1 MNPASEPQFDGS
13 VLRRW
18 SIGLMIAG
26 LAALALGAAFSAE
39 RLWGNL
45 LLASVLLAGLGV
57 GGAFFLAFHGV
68 TGARWSIPLLPAAR
82 QLTATLPLTAAAA
95 GVVAVAGLFFYPW
108 AHGEAA
114 HGATFWFKNA
124 WLSPGFFVGRTVAYV
139 VVWALVARWLVST
152 RSQAGV
158 GRSALALVVLGLSVS
173 FAGFDWIMS
182 LEPLWFSTMFGV
194 YQFAGVFASALA
206 ALVVFTAWLKRS
218 GAGCADVGEKQLH
231 DLGKLLF
238 GFSCFWMYIW
248 FSQYMLIW
256 YVNIPEESV
265 YFIRRTQGL
274 WWPVT
279 LLNLALN
286 WGIPFFALL
295 PRPAKRSWRVMV
307 RISLVILF
315 GRWLDLY
322 LMILPPLSGPYPA
335 CGFAELGGLLLVS
348 GLLLRVVTTGPCPV
362 SVALSNLQS
371 DPAAAVG

>member
-1 MNPASEPQFDGS
+1 MNPASEPQLDRC
-13 VLRRW
+13 VLRRR
-18 SIGLMIAG
+18 STGLMIAG
-26 LAALALGAAFSAE
+26 LAALVLGAVFSVE

-45 LLASVLLAGLGV
+45 LLASTMLSGFGV

-68 TGARWSIPLLPAAR
+68 TGARWSRPLLPAAR
-82 QLTATLPLTAAAA
+82 KLTGTLPLTASAVGA
-95 GVVAVAGLFFYPW
+95 VAVAGLFCYPW

-124 WLSPGFFVGRTVAYV
+124 WLSPGFFIGRSAIYV
-139 VVWALVARWLVST
+139 VVWAMVGWWMSSS
-152 RSQAGV
+152 RSPAGV
-158 GRSALALVVLGLSVS
+158 ARSALALVLLSLSVCL
-173 FAGFDWIMS
+173 AGFDWIMS
-182 LEPLWFSTMFGV
+182 LEPLWFSTMFGA
-194 YQFAGVFASALA
+194 YQFAGVFVSALA
-206 ALVVFTAWLKRS
+206 ALVVLTAWLKRI
-218 GAGCADVGEKQLH
+218 GAGCEDAGENQLH
-231 DLGKLLF
+231 DLGQLLF

-274 WWPVT
+274 WWPLT

-307 RISLVILF
+307 RISLVVLA

-322 LMILPPLSGPYPA
+322 LMVLPPLVGDQPA
-335 CGFAELGGLLLVS
+335 CGWPELGGLLLVV
-348 GLLLRVVTTGPCPV
+348 GLVTLFLTGDLRPTEAGRAEPYGEPM
-362 SVALSNLQS
+362 
-371 DPAAAVG
+371 PAG

>member
-1 MNPASEPQFDGS
+1 MPPVPDLQLDAS
-13 VLRRW
+13 VLRRRAT
-18 SIGLMIAG
+18 GLIVAG
-26 LAALALGAAFSAE
+26 LAALALGAAFSVE
-39 RLWGNL
+39 RMWGNL
-45 LLASVLLAGLGV
+45 LLATLMLAGLGL

-68 TGARWSIPLLPAAR
+68 TGARWSVPLLPAAR
-82 QLTATLPLTAAAA
+82 NLTGTLPLTAAAA

-139 VVWALVARWLVST
+139 VLWTSIARSLVST
-152 RSQAGV
+152 RSPVGV

-173 FAGFDWIMS
+173 AAGIDWIMS
-182 LEPLWFSTMFGV
+182 LEPLWFSTMFGA
-194 YQFAGVFASALA
+194 YQFAGIFVSALA
-206 ALVVFTAWLKRS
+206 ALVVLTAWMKRTA
-218 GAGCADVGEKQLH
+218 AGCADAGENQLH

-265 YFIRRTQGL
+265 YFIRRMQGL
-274 WWPVT
+274 WQPVT
-279 LLNLALN
+279 LLSIGLN
-286 WGIPFFALL
+286 WAIPFFVLL
-295 PRPAKRSWRVMV
+295 PRPAKRNWRVMV
-307 RISLVILF
+307 RISLAILA

-335 CGFAELGGLLLVS
+335 CGFTELGGLLLVA
-348 GLLLRVVTTGPCPV
+348 GFLLRFVTTGPCQV
-362 SVALSNLQS
+362 SAALSNLQPK
-371 DPAAAVG
+371 PA

>member
-1 MNPASEPQFDGS
+1 MNPASESQFGCG

-18 SIGLMIAG
+18 SAGLMIAG
-26 LAALALGAAFSAE
+26 LSALAFGAAFSAE

-45 LLASVLLAGLGV
+45 LLVSTMLAGFGV
-57 GGAFFLAFHGV
+57 GASFFLAFHAV
-68 TGARWSIPLLPAAR
+68 TGARWSRPLLPAAR
-82 QLTATLPLTAAAA
+82 KLAGTLPLTAVAA
-95 GVVAVAGLFFYPW
+95 GAVAVAGLFCYPW
-108 AHGEAA
+108 AHGEAT

-124 WLSPGFFVGRTVAYV
+124 WLSPGFFIGRSAVYVVIWAIVGR
-139 VVWALVARWLVST
+139 WMSSS
-152 RSQAGV
+152 RSGAGV
-158 GRSALALVVLGLSVS
+158 ARSALALVLLGLSVS

-194 YQFAGVFASALA
+194 YQFAGVFVSALA
-206 ALVVFTAWLKRS
+206 ALVVLTAWVKRI
-218 GAGCADVGEKQLH
+218 GAGCEHAGENQLH
-231 DLGKLLF
+231 DLGKLVF

-274 WWPVT
+274 WWPLT

-307 RISLVILF
+307 RISLVILA

-322 LMILPPLSGPYPA
+322 LMVLPPLSGDQPA
-335 CGFAELGGLLLVS
+335 CGFAELGGLLLVA
-348 GLLLRVVTTGPCPV
+348 GLGTLFLTGGLKASEARRTEPWGE
-362 SVALSNLQS
+362 
-371 DPAAAVG
+371 PAPAS

>member
-1 MNPASEPQFDGS
+1 MESQGVE
-13 VLRRW
+13 
-18 SIGLMIAG
+18 
-26 LAALALGAAFSAE
+26 LALEGVAFGLPATIWVVARGWRDPAARRGVAAFAA
-39 RLWGNL
+39 GGGAVIGL
-45 LLASVLLAGLGV
+45 LLAYNWIQHGSPTLFGFELQWGPEHGLGFHEAPWGPPHTFLRGVQLLNGYLLALQLLFFDAPAPSLLLALAGLFLARRLDPLDRYLLAG
-57 GGAFFLAFHGV
+57 
-68 TGARWSIPLLPAAR
+68 S
-82 QLTATLPLTAAAA
+82 
-95 GVVAVAGLFFYPW
+95 
-108 AHGEAA
+108 
-114 HGATFWFKNA
+114 
-124 WLSPGFFVGRTVAYV
+124 
-139 VVWALVARWLVST
+139 ALVL
-152 RSQAGV
+152 
-158 GRSALALVVLGLSVS
+158 LGLSVS

-194 YQFAGVFASALA
+194 YQFAGVFVSALA
-206 ALVVFTAWLKRS
+206 ALVVLTAWLKRT

-274 WWPVT
+274 WWPVM

-307 RISLVILF
+307 RISLVILA

-322 LMILPPLSGPYPA
+322 LMVLPPLSGDQPA
-335 CGFAELGGLLLVS
+335 CGFAELGGLLLVA
-348 GLLLRVVTTGPCPV
+348 GLVTLFLTGGLKASEAGRTEPWGE
-362 SVALSNLQS
+362 
-371 DPAAAVG
+371 PAQAG

>member
-1 MNPASEPQFDGS
+1 
-13 VLRRW
+13 
-18 SIGLMIAG
+18 
-26 LAALALGAAFSAE
+26 
-39 RLWGNL
+39 
-45 LLASVLLAGLGV
+45 
-57 GGAFFLAFHGV
+57 
-68 TGARWSIPLLPAAR
+68 
-82 QLTATLPLTAAAA
+82 
-95 GVVAVAGLFFYPW
+95 
-108 AHGEAA
+108 
-114 HGATFWFKNA
+114 
-124 WLSPGFFVGRTVAYV
+124 VAYV
-139 VVWALVARWLVST
+139 VSWALVARWLVST
-152 RSQAGV
+152 RSPAGV
-158 GRSALALVVLGLSVS
+158 GRSALALVVLGLTVS

-206 ALVVFTAWLKRS
+206 ALVVFTAWLKRT

-307 RISLVILF
+307 RISLVILA

-322 LMILPPLSGPYPA
+322 LMVLPPLAGDQPA
-335 CGFAELGGLLLVS
+335 CGFAELGGLLLIA
-348 GLLLRVVTTGPCPV
+348 GLTARFLTTGRGAARAASAEAC
-362 SVALSNLQS
+362 AE
-371 DPAAAVG
+371 PAAAV